1 MAWLALVCGAGML
14 LLLHYKYSSA
24 RVPPAPPTHAAHKI
38 AAQVVLNRKEAA
50 KAEKGR
56 IIESA
61 HKLAKATDLNTHEI
75 VDKMNQPADEY
86 VGSCRL
92 FPRHFCG
99 HARTCQPPANNV
111 TLMFLLGHV
120 IPSIDIRCLPIFQGT
135 RS

>member
-1 MAWLALVCGAGML
+1 MAWLTLACGAGML

-24 RVPPAPPTHAAHKI
+24 TVPPAPPTHAAHKI

-99 HARTCQPPANNV
+99 HARTCISFKRMLP
-111 TLMFLLGHV
+111 MFY
-120 IPSIDIRCLPIFQGT
+120 
-135 RS
+135 